1 MLDKKM
7 ASRLKPVVNN
17 PQVWEALESHLQELM
32 QEIHQAL
39 VAAQSEQ
46 EMFRNQGKAILL
58 GQLRSLRDVVNNFE
72 KNN

>member
-7 ASRLKPVVNN
+7 ASKLKPVVNN
-17 PQVWEALESHLQELM
+17 PQVWEVLMSHLQELM
-32 QEIHQAL
+32 QETHQAL

-58 GQLRSLRDVVNNFE
+58 GQLLSLRDVINNFE